1 MGALKVLIV
10 ESNPALA
17 NLLTQIFSVTRD
29 LELVGA
35 APRAARALELLAATR
50 ADVVVMDALLP
61 DMGIL
66 EAISLALEK
75 SPHAK
80 IILLTDDAESRYQI
94 AAARYG
100 ASACIR
106 KDRIATDLIQVVL
119 AALGKS
125 LKTIELDPQQDLREA
140 SRYENRD
147 SSLRSRGA

>member
-1 MGALKVLIV
+1 MGALKLLIV

-17 NLLTQIFSVTRD
+17 NVLKQIFLATRD

-35 APRAARALELLAATR
+35 VTSATRALQVLAETR

-75 SPHAK
+75 SPYAK
-80 IILLTDDAESRYQI
+80 IILLTDGAESRYQI
-94 AAARYG
+94 AAMRYG

-119 AALGKS
+119 AALAPS
-125 LKTIELDPQQDLREA
+125 LKTIELDHPIKEQKNQI
-140 SRYENRD
+140 
-147 SSLRSRGA
+147 